1 MKNLGH
7 RLGASGTILENTIE
21 GFSKSLDLV
30 SDKRFKYW
38 EFDVRE
44 SSDRVLLAFHDDRIN
59 VNGKM
64 IEIKEL
70 SFEEISNAGTS
81 MTINIPTF
89 KQIIEALKDRD
100 ERVMIEIKNV
110 HSDNGRDD
118 LLRSVSGN
126 GNWMLMSTPERFIE
140 SFPSE
145 NRDLWNIRARELG
158 VKLVRVGRHR
168 IDLFKASKNRIA
180 WHYAKPKWF
189 FGI

>member
-81 MTINIPTF
+81 MMINIPTF
-89 KQIIEALKDRD
+89 KQIIETLKDRD